1 MLTNYVYILMK
12 IHIAVTGKT
21 VFRGIATLSTIIIKR
36 GLVGRQENGFWSQN
50 HKSSIYNF

>member
-36 GLVGRQENGFWSQN
+36 GLVGRQENGF
-50 HKSSIYNF
+50 